1 MVLHK
6 YNICYLTSII
16 FMIPLIVIPSLIL
29 MINIKTSNLETII
42 KSSGEYSSECYN
54 LTYSL
59 FIIKMQMKDIYLW
72 IHI

>member
-1 MVLHK
+1 MELHK

-29 MINIKTSNLETII
+29 MINIKTSNLENII
-42 KSSGEYSSECYN
+42 KYSEEHPPN
-54 LTYSL
+54 VIILLIVL
-59 FIIKMQMKDIYLW
+59 FIIKIQMKDIYLW